1 MIPAALKRCFQL
13 QPFYRGLRVR
23 PERKLPPPKMEKR
36 LDVAILGPPNAG
48 KSVLIN
54 TMVKTK
60 LAATSRKRHTTR
72 REILGVFNHRNVQLA
87 FYDTPG
93 YLSRSESNTSDVKV
107 LRNFSLSTVRKA
119 DVVLL
124 VMDAARDLSPT
135 QQDSFAEMVR
145 VAIDNAEIEVILVLN
160 KVDLVVPKP
169 RLLDTT
175 RKLVSLVNG
184 VKLGP
189 DGADRAQLDTTTFM
203 ISALQNDGV
212 IDLKNYLISLARPRV
227 WLVPKGQG
235 PTLLSLE
242 ERVEQIVLEMLLD
255 HTHEEIPYIADVECI
270 SIKGSTVRDK
280 RVRDSNS
287 SSNRNN
293 KNDNI
298 SSNNNNDNNGN
309 DNDNNSIGNSD
320 TAKKKSL
327 RIDVNIW
334 VDTGAQERIIVGQQG
349 RTLVKIRAAAVD
361 ALEKI
366 LDRRVILFLWAKRR
380 TGQE

>member
-1 MIPAALKRCFQL
+1 MIPAALKRCFQQ

-23 PERKLPPPKMEKR
+23 VERKLPTPRMEKR

-54 TMVKTK
+54 TLVKTK

-107 LRNFSLSTVRKA
+107 LRSFSLSTVRKA

-135 QQDSFAEMVR
+135 QKDSFAEMVR

-175 RKLVSLVNG
+175 RQLVSLVNG

-212 IDLKNYLISLARPRV
+212 IDLKNYLISLARPRE

-255 HTHEEIPYIADVECI
+255 HTHEEIPYIADIECI
-270 SIKGSTVRDK
+270 SIKGSTVGE
-280 RVRDSNS
+280 NS
-287 SSNRNN
+287 LNNNNN
-293 KNDNI
+293 KNNSS
-298 SSNNNNDNNGN
+298 SSNNNNYNSSSSNK
-309 DNDNNSIGNSD
+309 NDNNSIGDSN
-320 TAKKKSL
+320 TAGKRSL

-380 TGQE
+380 SGQE